1 MDGEQRRAF
10 LRHVMI
16 APKGSPVAQGGVV
29 VQLTGL
35 TDEHLVEQFLQGNK
49 AAFEEIVIR
58 YEQKVYQLAYR
69 LSNNRDDASD
79 LAQEAFI
86 KVYRYLGQWRGQAAF
101 STWLYRIVTN
111 TFLDEVRKRKR
122 RPLVAMSLDA
132 TIPTE
137 DGEIIREFPSDDADP
152 EQEYL
157 QRELQQ
163 VLQAALAGLA
173 PDYRAVLTLRDIQGH
188 TYEEIAEITELNLG
202 TVKSRISRARAA
214 LRKKL
219 LETEQYESLLRQT
232 R

>member
-1 MDGEQRRAF
+1 M
-10 LRHVMI
+10 
-16 APKGSPVAQGGVV
+16 
-29 VQLTGL
+29 QLTGL
-35 TDEHLVEQFLQGNK
+35 TDEHLVEQFLQGNTV
-49 AAFEEIVIR
+49 AFEEIVVR
-58 YEQKVYQLAYR
+58 YEQKVFQLAYR
-69 LSNNRDDASD
+69 LSGNPDDASD

-111 TFLDEVRKRKR
+111 TFLDDVRKRKR
-122 RPLVAMSLDA
+122 RPLVAVSLDA
-132 TIPTE
+132 SITTE
-137 DGEIIREFPSDDADP
+137 DGEVVREFPSSDADP

-163 VLQAALAGLA
+163 VVQTALAGLS
-173 PDYRAVLTLRDIQGH
+173 PDYRIVLTLRDIQGH
-188 TYEEIAEITELNLG
+188 TYDEIAEITEVNLG

-214 LRKKL
+214 LRQKL